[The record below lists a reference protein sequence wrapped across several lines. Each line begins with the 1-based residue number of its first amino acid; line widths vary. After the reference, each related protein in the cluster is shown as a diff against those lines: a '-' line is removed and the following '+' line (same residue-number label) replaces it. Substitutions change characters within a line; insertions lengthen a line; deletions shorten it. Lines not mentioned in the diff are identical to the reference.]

1 VLHPL
6 DRLFQGMAG
15 LTAAEVKG
23 LEEGYA
29 PLP

>member
-6 DRLFQGMAG
+6 DRLFDGMAG
-15 LTAAEVKG
+15 LTAADAKR
-23 LEEGYA
+23 LEERYA